1 MRLAGHIE
9 RSLAAEPWRYM
20 ATCIVAHNEERRQM
34 DPTNPVVALCVQGMA
49 VEGTPSEALRLFAQA
64 WAARRD
70 DFDAAIAAHFLAR
83 HQSTAVATLQW
94 NELAVQHAEAV
105 SDGRCEELLASLYLN
120 LGDSHARLGQRELA
134 QAAVQRA
141 AASLGG
147 LPPGGYREFVAIGID
162 RLMQRLE
169 APRAVDQA
177 I

>member
-1 MRLAGHIE
+1 
-9 RSLAAEPWRYM
+9 
-20 ATCIVAHNEERRQM
+20 M
-34 DPTNPVVALCVQGMA
+34 DPNNPVAALCAQGMA
-49 VEGTPSEALRLFAQA
+49 VDGTPTEALRLFEQA

-83 HQSTAVATLQW
+83 HQSTATATLQW

-134 QAAVQRA
+134 QAAAQRA
-141 AASLGG
+141 AESLDG
-147 LPPGGYREFVAIGID
+147 LPPGGYREFVAMGID

-169 APRAVDQA
+169 ATARVVDQA